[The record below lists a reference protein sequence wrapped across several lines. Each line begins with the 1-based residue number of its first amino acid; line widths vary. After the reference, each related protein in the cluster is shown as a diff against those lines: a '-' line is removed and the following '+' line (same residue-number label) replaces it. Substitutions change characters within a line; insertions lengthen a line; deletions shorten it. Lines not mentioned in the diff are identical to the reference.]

1 MILQNDWLG
10 WAMGAL
16 SIPLFWGMKG
26 YAEWLYRHSDG
37 PRLRLVRIL
46 IAYQAIPTVFIVL
59 VLFLKRYQ

>member
-1 MILQNDWLG
+1 
-10 WAMGAL
+10 MGAL

-26 YAEWLYRHSDG
+26 YARWLYRHSDG